1 MTTPCRLCTNGEIV
15 GRASTVETLD
25 GRTPDENVPCP
36 VCSPRGAD
44 MARDVRVSL
53 IADLADELANR
64 LQPGVVID
72 ADDAR
77 TATHLRRLLADERA
91 WSLGLI

>member
-1 MTTPCRLCTNGEIV
+1 MTTPCRLCTAGEIV
-15 GRASTVETLD
+15 GRASTVVTMD
-25 GRTPDENVPCP
+25 GREADENVPCP
-36 VCSPRGAD
+36 VCAPRGAD

-77 TATHLRRLLADERA
+77 TASHLRRLLADERA

>member
-1 MTTPCRLCTNGEIV
+1 MTTPCRLCTAGVIV
-15 GRASTVETLD
+15 GRASTVETMD
-25 GRTPDENVPCP
+25 GRTPDESVPCP
-36 VCSPRGAD
+36 VCAPRGAD

-53 IADLADELANR
+53 IADLADQIANR

-77 TATHLRRLLADERA
+77 TARMLRRLLADERA

>member
-1 MTTPCRLCTNGEIV
+1 MTAPCRLCTNGEII

-36 VCSPRGAD
+36 VCAPRGAD
-44 MARDVRVSL
+44 MARDVRVDL
-53 IADLADELANR
+53 ISDLADQLANQ
-64 LQPGVVID
+64 LQPGLVVD
-72 ADDAR
+72 AEAAR
-77 TATHLRRLLADERA
+77 IATHLRRLLADERA

>member
-1 MTTPCRLCTNGEIV
+1 MTAPCRLCAAGEIV
-15 GRASTVETLD
+15 GRASGVETLD
-25 GRTPDENVPCP
+25 GREHDDSIPCP
-36 VCSPRGAD
+36 VCAPRGAD

-91 WSLGLI
+91 WSLGF

>member
-1 MTTPCRLCTNGEIV
+1 MTAPCHLCTNGEIV

-36 VCSPRGAD
+36 VCAPRGAD

-53 IADLADELANR
+53 IADLADEL
-64 LQPGVVID
+64 
-72 ADDAR
+72 
-77 TATHLRRLLADERA
+77 T
-91 WSLGLI
+91 

>member
-1 MTTPCRLCTNGEIV
+1 MTAPCRLCTAGDIITPAE
-15 GRASTVETLD
+15 TVD
-25 GRTPDENVPCP
+25 RTFGHAPDETVPCP
-36 VCSPRGAD
+36 VCAPRGAD
-44 MARDVRVSL
+44 MARDVRVDL
-53 IADLADELANR
+53 ISDLADAIANR

-77 TATHLRRLLADERA
+77 TARMLRKLLADERA

>member
-1 MTTPCRLCTNGEIV
+1 MTAPCRLCTAGEIV
-15 GRASTVETLD
+15 TPAETVD
-25 GRTPDENVPCP
+25 RTFAHAPDEAVPCP
-36 VCSPRGAD
+36 VCAPRGAD
-44 MARDVRVSL
+44 MARDVRVDL
-53 IADLADELANR
+53 IADLADEIANR

-77 TATHLRRLLADERA
+77 TARMLRRLLADERA

>member
-1 MTTPCRLCTNGEIV
+1 MTATCHLCTAGEII
-15 GRASTVETLD
+15 GRPSTVETLD

-36 VCSPRGAD
+36 VCAPRGAD